1 MYIFQRILEETE
13 RQCKATEGR
22 VNRTSKDF
30 HEVKDDI
37 DGALEKLQTTLN
49 QYIEAIPDIND
60 QVNLFLS

>member
-1 MYIFQRILEETE
+1 MEETE
-13 RQCKATEGR
+13 RHCKAAEGR

-49 QYIEAIPDIND
+49 EYIEAIPDIND
-60 QVNLFLS
+60 QVK